1 MKIRTNLNSIIKS
14 ELVEYPTPMNLNYF
28 WGFGSLAGLFL
39 VLQIITGILLAM
51 QYTPHADLAFDSVE
65 RVMRDI
71 NFGWLFRYMHA
82 NGASFFF
89 FVVYMHMFRGLWYSS
104 YLYPRHHIWL
114 SGVLIYLLMM
124 ATAFL
129 GYVFPWGQMSF
140 WGATV
145 ITNIITSL
153 PFGDG
158 GESFAIWL
166 WGGYSV
172 DNPTLNRFFS
182 LHFFLPF
189 AIAGLVIVHLYLLHL
204 QGSSD
209 PLLRAK
215 KMDYVPFYSY
225 FYQKDLLGFLIIFSI
240 LVFFITYFPNLLGH
254 SDNYIPANALV
265 TPKHIVP
272 EWYFLPFYGILRA
285 IPNKFG
291 GIAAMF
297 SAIILLAL
305 IPFIASP
312 HSFTG
317 STYLTSGLYS
327 RFGNIMYKRLVALF
341 SGNFVLLAWIG
352 GATVTPNIAI
362 VGIYSAFAY
371 FIFFLAVWVL
381 YSFESYNFRL
391 FPWLS
396 KVI

>member
-1 MKIRTNLNSIIKS
+1 MQLRGKLNSIIKS
-14 ELVEYPTPMNLNYF
+14 ELVDYPTPLNLNYF

-39 VLQIITGILLAM
+39 VLQIVTGILLAM
-51 QYTPHADLAFDSVE
+51 QYTPHADLAFESVE
-65 RVMRDI
+65 RIMRDI
-71 NFGWLFRYMHA
+71 SFGWLFRYMHA

-89 FVVYMHMFRGLWYSS
+89 FVVYIHMFRGLWYCSF
-104 YLYPRHHIWL
+104 LYPRHLIWI
-114 SGVLIYLLMM
+114 SGIIIYLLMM

-129 GYVFPWGQMSF
+129 GYVLPWGQMSF

-215 KMDYVPFYSY
+215 KADYISFYSY
-225 FYQKDLLGFLIIFSI
+225 FYQKDLLGFLVIFSI
-240 LVFFITYFPNLLGH
+240 LIFFITYMPNVLGH
-254 SDNYIPANALV
+254 SDNYIQANALV

-272 EWYFLPFYGILRA
+272 EWYFLPFYGLLRA
-285 IPNKFG
+285 VPNKFG

-297 SAIILLAL
+297 SAIIFLAL
-305 IPFIASP
+305 LPFLASP
-312 HSFTG
+312 HSFNKT
-317 STYLTSGLYS
+317 SYLTSGLYS
-327 RFGNIMYKRLVALF
+327 QLGIFFYKKVVAF
-341 SGNFVLLAWIG
+341 FVGNFILLAWIG

-362 VGIYSAFAY
+362 VGEYAVIIYFLC
-371 FIFFLAVWVL
+371 FFLIYL
-381 YSFESYNFRL
+381 IFTCESFFFRTKT
-391 FPWLS
+391 WHS
-396 KVI
+396 KNI